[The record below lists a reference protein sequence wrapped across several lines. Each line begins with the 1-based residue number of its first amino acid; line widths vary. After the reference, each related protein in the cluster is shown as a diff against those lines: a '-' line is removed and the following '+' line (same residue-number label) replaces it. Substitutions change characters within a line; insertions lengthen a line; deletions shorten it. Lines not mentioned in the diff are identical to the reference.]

1 MPDPSATTLAAMV
14 TPVNNMAASSIQN
27 AIRRTYTL
35 QEKYLQI
42 DVIIGALFEQG
53 VISFE
58 LMMQIQSEQ
67 VPLKKRRLLLNH
79 LYKEKKRAII
89 LTYCDILKKSA
100 SSCECVVPSHAL
112 IASRVRKL
120 LLDDAAGDGCVE
132 WERWEQ
138 ELLQFLLFID
148 PSASSKY
155 AVAIPFSTSRHP
167 PRAHPV
173 GILTS
178 KIHHIMTNVVLNL
191 NRRKAELAVD
201 LVMEKDYPIDL
212 IIAILQVGCND
223 SEEYIPKL
231 ESKGLALCQREECQ
245 NPVILKF
252 RLHAHLAWCYFTV
265 DSEKCREHVE
275 AALCLQH
282 LIHHD
287 VLFSAL
293 MLIHAASLAYDALQS
308 GTLSPEVEQSI
319 LDTAIPAALH
329 HGNRNTVNFGSN
341 SFLECSR
348 SCILCIYLVLA
359 EYHRRKGN
367 RCEMT
372 SRMMSMKRLA
382 QKCDYQ
388 YILSLSGDTQTSWF
402 SKLSQLWKMPATLED
417 LLECNDPSKLLRCIN
432 VEDSSEVKELRE
444 VEKLSEFKESSEVNL
459 TQYVST
465 ADSTKLN
472 FWHQCF
478 SKWVLHSRIA
488 LGFFFRF
495 FRMLVFFFVA
505 LFVHIL

>member
-1 MPDPSATTLAAMV
+1 MV
-14 TPVNNMAASSIQN
+14 TPVTKMAASCVQN
-27 AIRRTYTL
+27 SIRRTYTF
-35 QEKYLQI
+35 QETYLQI
-42 DVIIGALFEQG
+42 DMIIGALFEQS
-53 VISFE
+53 VINYK
-58 LMMQIQSEQ
+58 LMMQIETEQ

-79 LYKEKKRAII
+79 LYKQKKCAVIH
-89 LTYCDILKKSA
+89 TYCDILQKSA
-100 SSCECVVPSHAL
+100 CSYECVVPSHAL
-112 IASRVRKL
+112 IASQVRKL
-120 LLDDAAGDGCVE
+120 LLDDPAGDSYVE
-132 WERWEQ
+132 CERWEQ
-138 ELLQFLLFID
+138 QLLQFLFFID

-155 AVAIPFSTSRHP
+155 PVAIRFSTSRHP

-191 NRRKAELAVD
+191 NRQKAEFAVN

-231 ESKGLALCQREECQ
+231 ESTGLALCQREECQ

-252 RLHAHLAWCYFTV
+252 RLHTHLAWCYFTV
-265 DSEKCREHVE
+265 DSEKCREHVA

-287 VLFSAL
+287 VLSSAL

-308 GTLSPEVEQSI
+308 GTLSPEMERSI

-359 EYHRRKGN
+359 ECHRRKGN

-432 VEDSSEVKELRE
+432 VEDSSKFEEL
-444 VEKLSEFKESSEVNL
+444 SEVNL

-465 ADSTKLN
+465 TDSTKLN

-478 SKWVLHSRIA
+478 SKWALHSRIA
-488 LGFFFRF
+488 LGFIFRF

>member
-58 LMMQIQSEQ
+58 LMMQIETEQ
-67 VPLKKRRLLLNH
+67 VPLRKKRLLLNH
-79 LYKEKKRAII
+79 LYKRNKRAIQ
-89 LTYCDILKKSA
+89 TYCDILEKSA
-100 SSCECVVPSHAL
+100 SSCESVVPSHAQ
-112 IASRVRKL
+112 IALRVRQL
-120 LLDDAAGDGCVE
+120 LLDDGARDGYVE
-132 WERWEQ
+132 WERWEL

-148 PSASSKY
+148 PSAFSKY
-155 AVAIPFSTSRHP
+155 AVAIPFSTLRHP
-167 PRAHPV
+167 PQVHPV

-178 KIHHIMTNVVLNL
+178 KIHRIVTNVFLNL
-191 NRRKAELAVD
+191 NRRKAEPAVNF
-201 LVMEKDYPIDL
+201 VMEKDYPIDL
-212 IIAILQVGCND
+212 IIAILQAGCND
-223 SEEYIPKL
+223 SEKYIPKL
-231 ESKGLALCQREECQ
+231 ESEGLALCQREECQ
-245 NPVILKF
+245 NPDILRC
-252 RLHAHLAWCYFTV
+252 RLHANLAWCYFTV
-265 DSEKCREHVE
+265 DSEKYREHVE
-275 AALCLQH
+275 AALCLQQ

-287 VLFSAL
+287 VLSSAL
-293 MLIHAASLAYDALQS
+293 MLIHAASLAYDGLQS
-308 GTLSPEVEQSI
+308 GTLTPEVERSI
-319 LDTAIPAALH
+319 LDTVIPAALH
-329 HGNRNTVNFGSN
+329 HGNRNTINFGSN
-341 SFLECSR
+341 SFLEFSR

-402 SKLSQLWKMPATLED
+402 SKLSQLWKMPAALED

-432 VEDSSEVKELRE
+432 VEDSSEVE
-444 VEKLSEFKESSEVNL
+444 ESSEVKL

-465 ADSTKLN
+465 ADSPKLN

-488 LGFFFRF
+488 LGFIFRF